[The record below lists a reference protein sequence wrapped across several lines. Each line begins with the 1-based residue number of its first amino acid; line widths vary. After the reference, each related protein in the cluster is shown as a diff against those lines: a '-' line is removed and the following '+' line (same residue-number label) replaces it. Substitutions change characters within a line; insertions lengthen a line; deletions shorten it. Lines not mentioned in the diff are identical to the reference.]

1 MNEEQALPFSL
12 SVKAIVMDKDKR
24 CLVLRRAMTSKNNAG
39 KWEFPGGKLDPGE
52 SFDEALERE
61 VREETGL
68 EITLLRPFDTAMS
81 SIQDRRVVYLFM
93 LAKTGTDRVRLSEEH
108 DAFQW
113 VTADRLSEVDLAQQ
127 FQRVA
132 KQMAREAQDG
142 GTL

>member
-24 CLVLRRAMTSKNNAG
+24 CLVLRRSMASKNNAG
-39 KWEFPGGKLDPGE
+39 KWEFPGGKLNPGE
-52 SFDEALERE
+52 SFDNALERE
-61 VREETGL
+61 VHEETGL

-93 LAKTGTDRVRLSEEH
+93 LAETGTDRVRLSNEH

-113 VTADRLSEVDLAQQ
+113 VAVDRLAEVDLARQ
-127 FQRVA
+127 FQSVA
-132 KQMAREAQDG
+132 QRMAEAVLNG
-142 GTL
+142 AL

>member
-24 CLVLRRAMTSKNNAG
+24 CLVLRRSMASKNNAG

-52 SFDEALERE
+52 SFDNALERE
-61 VREETGL
+61 VHEETGL

-93 LAKTGTDRVRLSEEH
+93 LAETGTDRVRLSDEH

-113 VTADRLSEVDLAQQ
+113 VAVDRLAEVDLARQ
-127 FQRVA
+127 FQSVA
-132 KQMAREAQDG
+132 QRMAEADRNDA
-142 GTL
+142 L

>member
-24 CLVLRRAMTSKNNAG
+24 CLVLRRSMASKNNAG
-39 KWEFPGGKLDPGE
+39 KWEFPGGKLNPGE
-52 SFDEALERE
+52 SFDNALERE
-61 VREETGL
+61 AHEETGL

-93 LAKTGTDRVRLSEEH
+93 LAETGTDRVRLSNEH

-113 VTADRLSEVDLAQQ
+113 VAVDRLAEVDLARQ
-127 FQRVA
+127 FQSVA
-132 KQMAREAQDG
+132 QRMAEAVLNG
-142 GTL
+142 AL

>member
-24 CLVLRRAMTSKNNAG
+24 CLVLRRSMASKNNAG
-39 KWEFPGGKLDPGE
+39 KWEFPGGKLNPGE
-52 SFDEALERE
+52 SFDNALERE
-61 VREETGL
+61 VHEETGL

-93 LAKTGTDRVRLSEEH
+93 LAETGTDRVRLSDEH

-113 VTADRLSEVDLAQQ
+113 VAVDRLAEVDLARQ
-127 FQRVA
+127 FQSVA
-132 KQMAREAQDG
+132 QRMAEAVLNG
-142 GTL
+142 AL

>member
-24 CLVLRRAMTSKNNAG
+24 CLVLRRSMASKNNAG
-39 KWEFPGGKLDPGE
+39 KWEFPGGKLNPGE
-52 SFDEALERE
+52 SFDNALERE
-61 VREETGL
+61 VHEETGL

-93 LAKTGTDRVRLSEEH
+93 LAETGTDRVRLSDEH

-113 VTADRLSEVDLAQQ
+113 VAVDRLAEVDLARQ
-127 FQRVA
+127 FQSVA
-132 KQMAREAQDG
+132 QRMAEADRNDA
-142 GTL
+142 L